1 MALMVGN
8 HWLEPILPSPIPRS
22 LATAA
27 SALFESSAKFPSE
40 WVAMPST
47 LSTCAAINDTHH
59 SLAIEN
65 VYVDTALLV
74 SACRDPATSSQDDL
88 GVIHLRAQHQL
99 QSHAQG
105 AGTQAWAW
113 FFEAK
118 TLSLIHRALFAG
130 AGPEDAGLAC
140 DDHLVPG
147 QLRSQSERNVKV
159 GRHMAPSWESVD
171 RMLQRLS
178 GVYSASPDSVA
189 RLLGV
194 AAYHHRLAFVHPF
207 DDGNGRLARLLSHL
221 QLSRLGL
228 NAHLWSLSR
237 GLARRRDEYWARLRN
252 ADQPRRGDL
261 DGRGQL
267 TQAGLVEFMAFFL
280 EVCQEEIQASQT
292 VASTLSTEDDV
303 AAVLGKY
310 QPATFCG

>member
-1 MALMVGN
+1 MGGHALP
-8 HWLEPILPSPIPRS
+8 L
-22 LATAA
+22 
-27 SALFESSAKFPSE
+27 SA
-40 WVAMPST
+40 
-47 LSTCAAINDTHH
+47 CAAINDTHH

-65 VYVDTALLV
+65 IHVDTALLV
-74 SACRDPATSSQDDL
+74 SAYRDPATSNMDDL
-88 GVIHLRAQHQL
+88 GVIHLRAQRHL
-99 QSHAQG
+99 RSHAQG
-105 AGTQAWAW
+105 ATPQAWAW

-118 TLSLIHRALFAG
+118 TLALIHRELFAG
-130 AGPEDAGLAC
+130 ARPEDSRLAGG
-140 DDHLVPG
+140 DHLVPG
-147 QLRSQSERNVKV
+147 QLRSQSERNVQV

-171 RMLQRLS
+171 GMLQRLS
-178 GVYSASPDSVA
+178 GVYSASPDPVV

-228 NAHLWSLSR
+228 NAHLWSFSR
-237 GLARRRDEYWARLRN
+237 GLARRREEYWARLRN

-280 EVCQEEIQASQT
+280 EVCQEEIQASHKM
-292 VASTLSTEDDV
+292 ASSLTAEDDV
-303 AAVLGKY
+303 AGALRNY
-310 QPATFCG
+310 QPATFFG